1 MEKLLPEIF
10 RRRWHTSLFLILLVS
25 VAGPLLSSCIQGNT
39 SSGGGGVAPTYTLS
53 STVSG
58 AGSVTSNPSAVDCTG
73 SCTNGFAPGIK
84 LVLIPTPDTGNDFTG
99 WSGACTGLAT
109 CLLTMSS
116 DSTVTASFATAA
128 AGTKQL
134 IVVNAGGGTVTS
146 DVAGINCGNDC
157 SESYADNTLVTL
169 TASPATG
176 YQFSG
181 WTGACSGTTSTC
193 DLTMSQQW
201 TATATFTR
209 TDLCAGLVTDQLNH
223 PMTALA
229 NPPVGGTVIDP
240 EFGTT
245 IRRITDAGST
255 GRIVPA
261 YSTIPAWNADES
273 YLILYHTTAQ
283 SGGTV
288 PHGSGHQLYNGKT
301 YQWIKKL
308 NFVPPDLEQFYWD
321 ATDPDVFYYV
331 AHGAQLTKYTI
342 NPDPT
347 GADSTTIIHDFSD
360 ICASGSVDGGSD
372 PMYTSWDS
380 DVIGLR
386 CNAAGSGTP
395 VAFAYRFSTDTVG
408 NTYTLP
414 VGRTTAPVASA
425 SGGYLFLA
433 NGTDAGEVRD
443 FNMNLIRTMNITSP
457 FDHASLGRL
466 ENGHDTHNA
475 VAFDGSPVGSLIVND
490 MTLDPTDPNATR
502 VIIGQD
508 NGWPYPPSGE
518 HVSAVAFKRPGWVA
532 ESIIGQDYGSGY
544 GQRVLENELV
554 LANTNPGGSVC
565 RVAHHRSTGN
575 GYWAEPHV
583 VISPRGTRL
592 LFGSD
597 WGDSATN
604 GVNTY
609 VVELPSYT
617 P

>member
-1 MEKLLPEIF
+1 MEKLLPQNF
-10 RRRWHTSLFLILLVS
+10 QWRWHISLFSILLVS
-25 VAGPLLSSCIQGNT
+25 AAGPLLSSCIQQTT
-39 SSGGGGVAPTYTLS
+39 SSGGGGVAPIYTLT
-53 STVSG
+53 STVNG
-58 AGSVTSNPSAVDCTG
+58 GGGSITSNPSAVDCTG
-73 SCTNGFAPGIK
+73 SCTNDFAPGTK

-99 WSGACTGLAT
+99 WSGACAGLET

-116 DSTVTASFATAA
+116 DSTVTASFATAT

-134 IVVNAGGGTVTS
+134 IVINAGGGTVTS
-146 DVAGINCGNDC
+146 DVAGINCGSDC

-176 YQFSG
+176 YQFSS
-181 WTGACSGTTSTC
+181 WSGACSGTTSTC
-193 DLTMSQQW
+193 NLTMSQQW

-229 NPPVGGTVIDP
+229 NPPVGGTVTDP

-321 ATDPDVFYYV
+321 ATDPNVFYYI
-331 AHGAQLTKYTI
+331 GSRTQLMKYTI
-342 NPDPT
+342 NPDPAA
-347 GADSTTIIHDFSD
+347 ADTKTLVHDFSN
-360 ICASGSVDGGSD
+360 ICSGSVNGGND

-380 DVIGLR
+380 DVIGLQ
-386 CNAAGSGTP
+386 CDTGSSTFG
-395 VAFAYRFSTDTVG
+395 FAYRFSTDTVG
-408 NTYTLP
+408 DTLP
-414 VGRTTAPVASA
+414 LIHTTAPIASA
-425 SGGYLFLA
+425 SGGYVFLA
-433 NGTDAGEVRD
+433 NGTNDGEVLD
-443 FNMNLIRTMNITSP
+443 FNMNLVRTMNIANP

-466 ENGHDTHNA
+466 ENGHDTHNG

-518 HVSAVAFKRPGWVA
+518 HISSVAFKRPGWVA
-532 ESIIGQDYGSGY
+532 ESIIGQGPPY
-544 GQRVLENELV
+544 GQRVLANELV

-597 WGDSATN
+597 WGDSASN